1 MAGARYADSLRAEPP
16 GHSLLDSRR
25 PCIVVLAV
33 EDQDRRSAEVREFC
47 RTIRA
52 GKKVPAHNDQPGWAV
67 AQHALVQERHDL
79 RRNSVGPG
87 LRLQVLVP
95 EHLDGGPQSIG
106 RTVRSVAAVG
116 RLERREHAAEQLS
129 ALAGEAPRAGAE
141 QGQRQDRRLFRERRL
156 SCDEPAEG
164 VPEQVHALAVGRDDV
179 GDHGDVGG
187 KLAGRVAAWV
197 ESALALILPAHVD
210 RDHTAAR

>member
-52 GKKVPAHNDQPGWAV
+52 GEKVPAHNDQPGWAV
-67 AQHALVQERHDL
+67 AQHALLQERDDL

-95 EHLDGGPQSIG
+95 EHLDGGAQSIG
-106 RTVRSVAAVG
+106 RTVRSVAVG

-129 ALAGEAPRAGAE
+129 ALAGEAPRPGAE
-141 QGQRQDRRLFRERRL
+141 QGQRQDRRLLRERRL

-164 VPEQVHALAVGRDDV
+164 VPEQVYALAIGRDHV
-179 GDHGDVGG
+179 GDRGDVGG
-187 KLAGRVAAWV
+187 
-197 ESALALILPAHVD
+197 
-210 RDHTAAR
+210 